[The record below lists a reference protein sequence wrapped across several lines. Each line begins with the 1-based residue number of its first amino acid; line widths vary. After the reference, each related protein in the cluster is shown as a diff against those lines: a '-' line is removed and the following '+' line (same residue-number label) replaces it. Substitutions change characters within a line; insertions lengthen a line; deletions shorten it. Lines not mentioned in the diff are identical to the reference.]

1 MRSGLFCSMWIAG
14 VLGLASVNPAL
25 ATPLVYD
32 SLSAGTSSS
41 WLNAMEW
48 NGTLISLSDASEPVA
63 SGKFRIINNLLTTWS
78 SEITVGLY
86 TDLAG
91 VPGTFLG
98 GGSASFAIADQASSD
113 IEVSLG
119 DILVP
124 AGPFWVTW
132 QFLVE
137 DNASGIAR
145 GGTTTIGSNYDL
157 WARNEGSGWSTQPF
171 GGLGQPG
178 IQLIAVP
185 EPSTLWLF
193 GCALGLTC
201 WKRLRAD

>member
-1 MRSGLFCSMWIAG
+1 MWIAG
-14 VLGLASVNPAL
+14 VVGLASVNPAL
-25 ATPLVYD
+25 AAPLVYD

-41 WLNAMEW
+41 WLNAMDW
-48 NGTLISLSDASEPVA
+48 NGTLVSLSDASEPVA
-63 SGKFRIINNLLTTWS
+63 SGKFRTVNNLLTTWS

-91 VPGTFLG
+91 VPGSLLG
-98 GGSASFAIADQASSD
+98 GGSASFAIAGQASSD
-113 IEVSLG
+113 IEVALG
-119 DILVP
+119 DILLP

-137 DNASGIAR
+137 ENASGIAL
-145 GGTTTIGSNYDL
+145 GGTTTIGSNSDL
-157 WARNEGSGWSTQPF
+157 WARNTGSGWSTQPF

-185 EPSTLWLF
+185 EPVTALLL
-193 GCALGLTC
+193 ALGLMALAAGRQRRAIL
-201 WKRLRAD
+201 KR

>member
-1 MRSGLFCSMWIAG
+1 MWIAG

-41 WLNAMEW
+41 WLNAMAW

-63 SGKFRIINNLLTTWS
+63 TGRFRITNNLLTTWS
-78 SEITVGLY
+78 SEISVGMY

-91 VPGTFLG
+91 VPGSYLG
-98 GGSASFAIADQASSD
+98 GGSTGFVVGAEGSSD
-113 IEVSLG
+113 IEVLLG
-119 DILVP
+119 GVLLP

-137 DNASGIAR
+137 ENASGIAL
-145 GGTTTIGSNYDL
+145 GGTTTIGSNSDL
-157 WARNEGSGWSTQPF
+157 WARNTGSGWSTQAF
-171 GGLGQPG
+171 GDLGQPG

-193 GCALGLTC
+193 GCALGLTG
-201 WKRLRAD
+201 WKRRRG